1 MIRNKKESFLKGV
14 TYLLISQIIIK
25 VIGFTYKFYLTN
37 KPGFGDS
44 GNAIYSSGFQIY
56 ALLLA
61 FSSTGI
67 PSAISKL
74 VAERLAVGDAKGA
87 HRIFKISMITF
98 SILGI
103 IGSILLF
110 LGAKKIAKDWIQIPE
125 AEYSLIALSPS
136 IFFVSISSVFRG
148 YFNGKQ
154 SFTATAKSQT
164 IEQIFKT
171 FFTIILV
178 EFVVYI
184 KRNNIYIMAGA
195 ANFATTIA
203 TVMSFIYIYYY
214 YRSKNKEI
222 AQEILQTVNY
232 KVNRLRKTIKRI
244 LLDSIPISL
253 GSLIASFN
261 KNIDSLTVVRFLKK
275 ITNEKEAIA
284 QYGILS
290 GKIDILCSAT
300 LAINVAFVTAFVPS
314 IVKSFTKNDLNN
326 TYKKIKI
333 FIFVTILVGI
343 PITIIMMFLPK
354 EVLNLFFPNA
364 NSGANYLRISSI
376 SIIFMLL
383 TQTVNS
389 ILQALGKVNVPP
401 ISLSIGII
409 FKLIC
414 NVCLI
419 PNPNFGILGAIIG
432 NIVYNIIS
440 FFISI
445 TILIYLLYFQDCKNK
460 SKKINCKNKG
470 RALVQ
475 KVN

>member
-25 VIGFTYKFYLTN
+25 VVGFAYKFYLTN

-61 FSSTGI
+61 FSSTGV
-67 PSAISKL
+67 PNAISKL
-74 VAERLAVGDAKGA
+74 VAERLALGDAKGA
-87 HRIFKISMITF
+87 HRTFKISMITF

-110 LGAKKIAKDWIQIPE
+110 LGSKKIAEDWIQIPE
-125 AEYSLIALSPS
+125 AKYSLIALSPS

-154 SFTATAKSQT
+154 SFTVTAKSQT

-178 EFVVYI
+178 EQVIYI
-184 KRNNIYIMAGA
+184 NRKDIYIMAGA

-203 TVMSFIYIYYY
+203 TVMSFVYIYFC

-222 AQEILQTVNY
+222 EQEIIQTINY
-232 KVNRLRKTIKRI
+232 KPIRLRKTIKKI
-244 LLDSIPISL
+244 LSDSIPISI
-253 GSLIASFN
+253 GSVIASFN
-261 KNIDSLTVVRFLKK
+261 KNIDSLTVVRFLKRV
-275 ITNEKEAIA
+275 TNEKEAIA

-290 GKIDILCSAT
+290 GKIDVLCSAT
-300 LAINVAFVTAFVPS
+300 LAINVAFVTAFAPS
-314 IVKSFTKNDLNN
+314 IVKSFTKKDLTN

-333 FIFVTILVGI
+333 FILITILIGI
-343 PITIIMMFLPK
+343 PITIIMMFFPK
-354 EVLNLFFPNA
+354 EVLNILFPNA
-364 NSGANYLRISSI
+364 NSGAYYLKISSI

-389 ILQALGKVNVPP
+389 ILQALGEVNIPP

-419 PNPNFGILGAIIG
+419 PNPKFGILGAIIG
-432 NIVYNIIS
+432 NIIYNIIS
-440 FFISI
+440 FFISTI
-445 TILIYLLYFQDCKNK
+445 ILIYFLCFQNGKYK
-460 SKKINCKNKG
+460 VKKMNCKCEG
-470 RALVQ
+470 
-475 KVN
+475 

>member
-25 VIGFTYKFYLTN
+25 VVGFAYKFYLTN

-61 FSSTGI
+61 FSSTGV
-67 PSAISKL
+67 PNAISKL
-74 VAERLAVGDAKGA
+74 VAERLALGDAKGA
-87 HRIFKISMITF
+87 YRTFKISMITF

-110 LGAKKIAKDWIQIPE
+110 LGAKKIAEDWIQIPE
-125 AEYSLIALSPS
+125 VKYSLIALSPS

-154 SFTATAKSQT
+154 SFTVTAKSQT

-178 EFVVYI
+178 ELVIYI
-184 KRNNIYIMAGA
+184 NRKDIYIMAGA

-203 TVMSFIYIYYY
+203 TVMSFVYIYFC

-222 AQEILQTVNY
+222 KQEIIQTVNY
-232 KVNRLRKTIKRI
+232 KPIRLRKTIKKI
-244 LLDSIPISL
+244 LSDSIPISI
-253 GSLIASFN
+253 GSVIASFN
-261 KNIDSLTVVRFLKK
+261 KNIDSLTVVRFLKRV
-275 ITNEKEAIA
+275 TNEKEAIA

-290 GKIDILCSAT
+290 GKIDVLCSAT
-300 LAINVAFVTAFVPS
+300 LAINVAFVTAFAPS
-314 IVKSFTKNDLNN
+314 IVKSFTKKDLTN

-333 FIFVTILVGI
+333 FILITILIGI
-343 PITIIMMFLPK
+343 PITIIMMFFPK
-354 EVLNLFFPNA
+354 EVLNILFPNA
-364 NSGANYLRISSI
+364 NSGANYLKISSI

-389 ILQALGKVNVPP
+389 ILQALGEVNIPP

-419 PNPNFGILGAIIG
+419 PNPKFGILGAIIG
-432 NIVYNIIS
+432 NIIYNIIS

-445 TILIYLLYFQDCKNK
+445 IILIYFLCFQNGKYK
-460 SKKINCKNKG
+460 VKKMNCKCEG
-470 RALVQ
+470 
-475 KVN
+475 

>member
-1 MIRNKKESFLKGV
+1 MKVKKESFLKGV
-14 TYLLISQIIIK
+14 IYLLISQIIIK
-25 VIGFTYKFYLTN
+25 VVGFAYKFYLTN

-61 FSSTGI
+61 FSSTGV
-67 PSAISKL
+67 PNAISKL
-74 VAERLAVGDAKGA
+74 VAERLALGDAKGA
-87 HRIFKISMITF
+87 HRTFKISMITF

-110 LGAKKIAKDWIQIPE
+110 LGSKKIAEDWIQIPE
-125 AEYSLIALSPS
+125 AKYSLIALSPS

-154 SFTATAKSQT
+154 SFTVTAKSQT

-171 FFTIILV
+171 FFTIIFVELV
-178 EFVVYI
+178 IYI
-184 KRNNIYIMAGA
+184 NRKDIYIMAGA

-203 TVMSFIYIYYY
+203 TVMSFVYIYFC

-222 AQEILQTVNY
+222 KQEIIQTANY
-232 KVNRLRKTIKRI
+232 KPIRLRKNIKRI
-244 LLDSIPISL
+244 LSDSIPISI
-253 GSLIASFN
+253 GSVVASFN
-261 KNIDSLTVVRFLKK
+261 KNIDSLTVVRFLKRV
-275 ITNEKEAIA
+275 TNEKEAIA

-290 GKIDILCSAT
+290 GKIDVLCSAT
-300 LAINVAFVTAFVPS
+300 LAINVAFVTAFAPS
-314 IVKSFTKNDLNN
+314 IVKSFTKNDLTN

-333 FIFVTILVGI
+333 FILITILIGI
-343 PITIIMMFLPK
+343 PITIIMMFFPK
-354 EVLNLFFPNA
+354 EVLNILFPNA
-364 NSGANYLRISSI
+364 NSGANYLKISSI

-389 ILQALGKVNVPP
+389 ILQALGKVNIPP

-414 NVCLI
+414 NVYLI
-419 PNPNFGILGAIIG
+419 PNPKFGILGAIIG
-432 NIVYNIIS
+432 NIIYNIIS

-445 TILIYLLYFQDCKNK
+445 IILIYFLCFQNGKYK
-460 SKKINCKNKG
+460 VKKMNCKCEG
-470 RALVQ
+470 
-475 KVN
+475 